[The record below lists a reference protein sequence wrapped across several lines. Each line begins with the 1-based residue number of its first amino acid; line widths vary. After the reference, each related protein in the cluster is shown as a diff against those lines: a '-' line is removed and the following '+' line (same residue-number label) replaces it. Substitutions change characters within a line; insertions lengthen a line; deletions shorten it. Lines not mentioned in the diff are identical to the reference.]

1 MQSSAPLEQGDFEAL
16 SEFRYQMRRFLKF
29 SEDAA
34 QSVGLTPLQYLA
46 LLHIKGYPGQDS
58 VTVGQLAERL
68 QMKHHGAVAL
78 VSRCEQAG
86 LVSRTQGREDR
97 RQVMVGLTALGESQ
111 VRHVAELHRNELKS
125 LSKVFKVAR
134 ISAFNDGESLS

>member
-1 MQSSAPLEQGDFEAL
+1 MQPSAPLEQGDFEAL

-34 QSVGLTPLQYLA
+34 HSVGLTPLQYLA
-46 LLHIKGYPGQDS
+46 LLHIKGYPEQDS

-97 RQVMVGLTALGESQ
+97 RQVLVGLTALGESQ
-111 VRHVAELHRNELKS
+111 LRHVAELHRNELKS